1 MNHRST
7 RWAGGAGLV
16 RYAAGSRA
24 AASIEGVLSITMLVL
39 LFAAIMGIVS
49 AYQLQSR
56 VERAAWAIA
65 RGNALALGPAAS
77 PDLLTARVQAAVAAE
92 AGVGLNPARL
102 EVTVAAYATPTDLQ
116 GGITTGRPS
125 ASLGGDAD
133 DMVVVRVK
141 YRPAGPNPM
150 RRLFSDTGDTVV
162 DSVAVI
168 RNEAEA
174 DG

>member
-7 RWAGGAGLV
+7 RWAGGTDLV

-24 AASIEGVLSITMLVL
+24 AAAIEGVLSIASLVL

-49 AYQLQSR
+49 AFQLQSR

-65 RGNALALGPAAS
+65 RANALAVGPAATA
-77 PDLLTARVQAAVAAE
+77 DDLTARARAAVAADPS
-92 AGVGLNPARL
+92 VGLDPAQL
-102 EVTVAAYATPTDLQ
+102 EVAVTAYATPTDLQ
-116 GGITTGRPS
+116 GGVATGRPS
-125 ASLGGDAD
+125 ASLGGDAA

-141 YRPAGPNPM
+141 YETKRYDPI
-150 RRLFSDTGDTVV
+150 RRLFSDADVE
-162 DSVAVI
+162 SVAVI
-168 RNEAEA
+168 RNEAET

>member
-1 MNHRST
+1 M
-7 RWAGGAGLV
+7 V

-39 LFAAIMGIVS
+39 LFAAIMGIVN

-65 RGNALALGPAAS
+65 RANAVALGPAAS
-77 PDLLTARVQAAVAAE
+77 ADALKARVRAAVAAE
-92 AGVGLNPARL
+92 PGVDLDPAQL

-116 GGITTGRPS
+116 GKKPTGRPS

-141 YRPAGPNPM
+141 YKAKRYDPR
-150 RRLFSDTGDTVV
+150 RRLFNDTNVE
-162 DSVAVI
+162 SVAVI